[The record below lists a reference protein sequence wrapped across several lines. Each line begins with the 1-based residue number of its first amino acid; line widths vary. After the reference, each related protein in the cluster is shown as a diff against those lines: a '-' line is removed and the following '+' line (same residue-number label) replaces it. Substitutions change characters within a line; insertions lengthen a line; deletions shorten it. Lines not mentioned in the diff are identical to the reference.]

1 MRAFPGKAILLL
13 AFFTTTGFSC
23 FKTRTHFDS
32 FIIHCPQCDDFP
44 GGFYRII
51 LEDGNTTKVRLEC
64 NSTRKFNIQHDS
76 EFGLNLYLDR
86 NSRCPENNTPLGIA
100 EIGQEIGEVNISEPP
115 LMNLLQVKITAAEP
129 DTYDFYYSQDQCTLP
144 NYASNTDYPNLHV
157 KVSRDTTFTIAV
169 VPDKVMELKVK
180 KRGEVIYDE
189 DLQFQRT
196 LFTIEL

>member
-23 FKTRTHFDS
+23 YKSRTHFDS
-32 FIIHCPQCDDFP
+32 FIINCPECDEFP

-51 LEDGNTTKVRLEC
+51 MDNGNTTSVRLEC
-64 NSTRKFNIQHDS
+64 NSTRKFNIQHHT

-86 NSRCPENNTPLGIA
+86 NSRCTENNTPLGTA

-115 LMNLLQVKITAAEP
+115 LMNLLQVKITATEP
-129 DTYDFYYSQDQCTLP
+129 DIYDFYYSQDQCTLP
-144 NYASNTDYPNLHV
+144 NYVSNADYPNLQV

-169 VPDKVMELKVK
+169 VPDKAMELMVK
-180 KRGEVIYDE
+180 KRGEVVYD
-189 DLQFQRT
+189 DNIQFQRT